1 MTRRKPYKGA
11 LETDHVHNHNEQAP
25 IDVAE
30 SLDMHRCQNVED
42 AEGYAQDDDSALAI
56 HDQVAAALVN
66 PVTARG
72 EWQAFAPGIYNP
84 DDLSVAEAVPR
95 APPSPPAPSSP
106 ATSAQVKYAYAA
118 SFGST
123 IRRIASPEESPSSS
137 DYQSGFS
144 FSRSTV
150 GYPLSRQSCF
160 ESTSS
165 SSSSSESECDDIIE
179 RCRGLH
185 DLHQNPV
192 QVQALKTSPRQVQP
206 SPYRPTARSPIR
218 HSLVSSTATVETS
231 LGAAARELSDSLDE
245 SSRSSSPSLS
255 RHTSDNEDCLSS
267 TPRAGTGNFMSRR
280 AEYLPVT
287 SSSSSLP
294 ESSKVIHG
302 FALCPTRQADFEAN
316 GTHDTSPP
324 PQEEQPARKVQR
336 RLERRASSTCSL
348 SRFRTSGDIWESC
361 EALGGF

>member
-1 MTRRKPYKGA
+1 
-11 LETDHVHNHNEQAP
+11 
-25 IDVAE
+25 
-30 SLDMHRCQNVED
+30 MHRCQNVED
-42 AEGYAQDDDSALAI
+42 AEGYAQDDDSAYAI
-56 HDQVAAALVN
+56 HDQVAAALEN
-66 PVTARG
+66 PITSRG

-84 DDLSVAEAVPR
+84 DDLSIEVVPR

-185 DLHQNPV
+185 DLHQNPI
-192 QVQALKTSPRQVQP
+192 QVQASKPSPRQNQP
-206 SPYRPTARSPIR
+206 AIYRPTARSPIR

-267 TPRAGTGNFMSRR
+267 TPRAGTGSFMSRR
-280 AEYLPVT
+280 TEYLSA
-287 SSSSSLP
+287 SSSTLQSSA
-294 ESSKVIHG
+294 VVHG
-302 FALCPTRQADFEAN
+302 FAPCPTRQADFEAN

-324 PQEEQPARKVQR
+324 PQEDQPARKVQR
-336 RLERRASSTCSL
+336 RLERRTSSTCSL
-348 SRFRTSGDIWESC
+348 KRFPTSGDIWESC